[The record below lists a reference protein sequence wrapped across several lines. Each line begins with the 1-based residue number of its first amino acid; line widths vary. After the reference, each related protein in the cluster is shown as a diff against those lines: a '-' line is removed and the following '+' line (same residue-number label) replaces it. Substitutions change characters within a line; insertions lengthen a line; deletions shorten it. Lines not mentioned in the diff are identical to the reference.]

1 VSRGRGW
8 ALWDVASVPAALQF
22 AASIAYGT
30 IISFIAVVARE
41 RALDAV
47 GVFFALLALSS
58 LGVRLVAGKA
68 YDKWGP
74 VAVLAPAFVALVGG
88 IILLAVTEG
97 PRLFLLASVLA
108 GLGIGGSHT
117 TLISLVVDRAPGR
130 NRASSVAGFA
140 ACWELGVGGGTIIM
154 GRLAAALGFQV
165 MFLVA
170 AALPLLG
177 LAGLR
182 RLRDREEEGAQA
194 PK

>member
-1 VSRGRGW
+1 M
-8 ALWDVASVPAALQF
+8 
-22 AASIAYGT
+22 
-30 IISFIAVVARE
+30 
-41 RALDAV
+41 
-47 GVFFALLALSS
+47 
-58 LGVRLVAGKA
+58 
-68 YDKWGP
+68 
-74 VAVLAPAFVALVGG
+74 
-88 IILLAVTEG
+88 
-97 PRLFLLASVLA
+97 
-108 GLGIGGSHT
+108 
-117 TLISLVVDRAPGR
+117 VDRAPGR

-154 GRLAAALGFQV
+154 GRLADALGFQV